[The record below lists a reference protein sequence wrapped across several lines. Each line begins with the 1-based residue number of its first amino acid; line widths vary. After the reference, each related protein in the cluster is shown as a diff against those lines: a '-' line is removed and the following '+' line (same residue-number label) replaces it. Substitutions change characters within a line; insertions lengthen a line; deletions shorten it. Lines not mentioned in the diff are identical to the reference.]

1 MRGDD
6 EGQVA
11 AFSYI
16 SLEQRLP
23 KDHPLRP
30 LLTIVN
36 EVLGRMSPLV
46 DELYSHTGRPSIPPE
61 KLLRASLLQVLYT
74 IRSERMLM
82 EQLDYNLLF
91 RWFVGLNMDDD
102 VWDATVFTKNRDR
115 VLGGEVAEVFFQEV
129 LAEARRRKLLSDEHF
144 TVDGTL
150 IEAWASHKSFKPK
163 DNDDTDEGGSNPSV
177 DFRRQ
182 RRTNETH
189 ASTTDPDARLYK
201 KSQGAES
208 KLCYMGHLMIDNRHG
223 LATNAWVTLA
233 SGTAERE
240 VAVKMAGEISGMGRV
255 TLAADKGYD
264 TRDCIE
270 KLRARNVTPHV
281 AQNDTNRRSAID
293 RRTTRHPGYATSQK
307 KRKLVE
313 QMFGWAKTVGLMR
326 KTRHRGTERVD
337 WMFIFT
343 AAAYNLVR
351 IRNLEGATSR
361 RRDQRPSKQRRWWH
375 RRRGNRLDQAAH
387 SRRWPSKRLVG
398 VVFQQPAR
406 TKHQRADCWR

>member
-1 MRGDD
+1 MRGEDA
-6 EGQVA
+6 GQVA
-11 AFSYI
+11 AFSYV
-16 SLEQRLP
+16 SPEQRVP
-23 KDHPLRP
+23 KEHPLRP
-30 LLTIVN
+30 LLRIVN
-36 EVLGRMSPLV
+36 DVLGRMSPLFE
-46 DELYSHTGRPSIPPE
+46 ELYSHTGRPSIPPE
-61 KLLRASLLQVLYT
+61 KLLRALLLQVLYT

-91 RWFVGLNMDDD
+91 RWFVGLNMDDL

-129 LAEARRRKLLSDEHF
+129 LAEARRRGLLSDEHF

-163 DNDDTDEGGSNPSV
+163 DQSDSDEGGSNPSV
-177 DFRRQ
+177 DFRKQ
-182 RRTNETH
+182 RRTNDTH
-189 ASTTDPDARLYK
+189 ASRTDPDARLYK
-201 KSQGAES
+201 KSRGAES

-223 LATNAWVTLA
+223 LATKACVTIA

-240 VAVKMAGEISGMGRV
+240 AAVQMADKISGNRRV

-264 TRDCIE
+264 TRECVR
-270 KLRARNVTPHV
+270 KLRDRNITPHV

-293 RRTTRHPGYATSQK
+293 RRTTRHPGYQVSQR

-337 WMFIFT
+337 WMFTFT
-343 AAAYNLVR
+343 AAAFNLVR
-351 IRNLEGATSR
+351 MRNLQGAT
-361 RRDQRPSKQRRWWH
+361 
-375 RRRGNRLDQAAH
+375 
-387 SRRWPSKRLVG
+387 
-398 VVFQQPAR
+398 
-406 TKHQRADCWR
+406 